1 MQPILQYVSLIE
13 TPSKSHMLPNLRVL
27 ILKSHY
33 QCGLHTADLA
43 RADVVWNATLQKWLC
58 CGVVDANDTVNCS
71 RPTSEDFTLPSP
83 DALIATF
90 SVLPTPSIILSS
102 SGFSSTV
109 TVTST
114 SSAGTYQGVSSGAAA
129 GIGIGAAFGG
139 IAITALAGFLL
150 WRRPAA
156 TSRSPLER
164 WADGT
169 GNAVDNTAAA
179 PLHEQYYPKEMPS
192 ETVPVELEPA
202 RNELPESWR

>member
-1 MQPILQYVSLIE
+1 MQPTLQYASLIE
-13 TPSKSHMLPNLRVL
+13 TPSKSHTLPIPRVL

-33 QCGLHTADLA
+33 QYGLHTADLA

-58 CGVVDANDTVNCS
+58 CGVVDANGAVNCS

-90 SVLPTPSIILSS
+90 SVLPTPSIVLSS
-102 SGFSSTV
+102 SGFSLTV

-129 GIGIGAAFGG
+129 GIGVGAAFGG

-156 TSRSPLER
+156 SGSPLER
-164 WADGT
+164 WGDST
-169 GNAVDNTAAA
+169 SNAMDNTAAA
-179 PLHEQYYPKEMPS
+179 PLHEQYDPKEMPS

-202 RNELPESWR
+202 RNELPES